1 VKAENRAAAACFGRS
16 VKAAHHEAA
25 ETAELVG
32 TGPFSFVIQQIKE
45 MLESTCGKE
54 RCFGIID
61 ADLRVARDAS
71 GARAKADAVRRKFE
85 REGDTKD

>member
-1 VKAENRAAAACFGRS
+1 
-16 VKAAHHEAA
+16 
-25 ETAELVG
+25 
-32 TGPFSFVIQQIKE
+32 

-54 RCFGIID
+54 RCSGIID
-61 ADLRVARDAS
+61 AVLRIARDAS